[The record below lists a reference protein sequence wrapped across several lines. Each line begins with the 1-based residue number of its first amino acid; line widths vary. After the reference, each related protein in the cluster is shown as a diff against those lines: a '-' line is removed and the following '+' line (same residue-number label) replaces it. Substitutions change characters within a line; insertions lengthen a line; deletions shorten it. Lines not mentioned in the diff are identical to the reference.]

1 MKTLKNLIIVAALLI
16 ASGNVFA
23 LSINETEKN
32 LEKANTTLQNSV
44 MALDRIMNDPENCI
58 PPSLISQSEGIVIFP
73 NAFKLAFGVVGGQGG
88 RGIAMIHQDDGSWS
102 NPFFVNLGEGSVGL
116 QIGAQAS
123 DIVLLF
129 KDRTDIIEIDGTEIE
144 LGSDIG
150 VAAGPVS
157 KGLSSTTDIE
167 FQSEIYSYGRSK
179 GLFAG
184 ISVKGGVLTF
194 NKGLNESVYDMTDV
208 DAEEIL
214 KGIDA
219 PYNDKVNDL
228 METLVMYED

>member
-1 MKTLKNLIIVAALLI
+1 
-16 ASGNVFA
+16 
-23 LSINETEKN
+23 
-32 LEKANTTLQNSV
+32 
-44 MALDRIMNDPENCI
+44 MALDRIMDDPENFI

-73 NAFKLAFGVVGGQGG
+73 NAFKLAFGFAGGQGG
-88 RGIAMIHQDDGSWS
+88 RGIAMIRNDDGSWS
-102 NPFFVNLGEGSVGL
+102 NPYFVNLGEGSLGL

-129 KDRTDIIEIDGTEIE
+129 KDKSDIIEIEGTDIA
-144 LGSDIG
+144 LGTDMV

-157 KGLSSTTDIE
+157 KALSRTTDIE

-184 ISVKGGVLTF
+184 ISVKGGILSY
-194 NKGLNESVYDMTDV
+194 NRGLNESVY
-208 DAEEIL
+208 
-214 KGIDA
+214 GINELNEA

-228 METLVMYED
+228 IVALVMYED